1 MSTFIG
7 LIKEIPGI
15 SVDCFDRENI
25 NSSVYFLSHC
35 HFDHMQGLNDAFFDH
50 LKQYNKYL
58 YCSRITKVFL
68 ENKYYKNLRNVETY
82 VKDIEVEEKVCIEY
96 RSNSNSEETDILFV
110 TFISAGHCPGSVMF
124 IFEKTNKLILYT
136 GDFRIN
142 PSDYRK
148 IKSLNYYKDFT
159 VFPKKF
165 DNVYLDTTFLIDFIH
180 LPTRI
185 ESINVMCKVVKEWLD
200 ESPRK
205 VVILECSAL
214 YGSEFLYMRLS
225 KSLKTLIHVKDCVYN
240 SYIRIPELAC
250 HVTNNPLD
258 ARIHAC
264 MHKLM
269 KCRTNVLQQDILT
282 IVPSVRKWKG
292 RDTSVVGE
300 WDEIREKTFNVCYS
314 THASF
319 NELKEFIQHFKPKN
333 IYACVC
339 PKNEEKTIYRL
350 LDEIRR

>member
-1 MSTFIG
+1 MSTFVG

-15 SVDCFDRENI
+15 SVDRFDRENM

-35 HFDHMQGLNDAFFDH
+35 HIDHMCGLNNMFFDH

-58 YCSRITKVFL
+58 YCSHITKVFL
-68 ENKYYKNLRNVETY
+68 ENKYYENLRNVETY
-82 VKDIEVEEKVCIEY
+82 VKDIEVDKKVCIEY
-96 RSNSNSEETDILFV
+96 RSNYNSEETDILFV
-110 TFISAGHCPGSVMF
+110 TFTSAGHCPGSVMF
-124 IFEKTNKLILYT
+124 VFEKMNKLILYT

-142 PSDYRK
+142 PKDYRK
-148 IKSLNYYKDFT
+148 IKSLNCND
-159 VFPKKF
+159 FPKKF
-165 DNVYLDTTFLIDFIH
+165 DNIYLDTTFLGHDFAY

-214 YGSEFLYMRLS
+214 YGSEFLYMKLS
-225 KSLKTLIHVKDCVYN
+225 ESLKTLIHVKECVYN

-264 MHKLM
+264 MSKYRSKM
-269 KCRTNVLQQDILT
+269 QDILT
-282 IVPSVRKWKG
+282 IVPSVKKWKG
-292 RDTSVVGE
+292 HDTSVVGE
-300 WDEIREKTFNVCYS
+300 WDKFREKTFNVCYS

-319 NELKEFIQHFKPKN
+319 DELKKFIQYFKPKK
-333 IYACVC
+333 IHPCVC
-339 PKNEEKTIYRL
+339 PENEQDTINRL